1 MSRGWGVPNGRGG
14 TGKGSR
20 CRGYSEPWRAT
31 AALGRVPAGT
41 SVYRGGPRG
50 RRPILGAILR
60 APGREPLTSGCSP
73 RALSRVATYDIQP
86 RESRTRAD
94 AATLGSVGREIEVES
109 GRQGAFLLRAVPPGI
124 AAPPGS
130 CGVWA
135 PGSGVGAGRPSQRA
149 WSFRRAGDSVETP
162 GAARRGI
169 AKVIDGEQISGQV
182 PPFAD

>member
-31 AALGRVPAGT
+31 AAPGRVPAGT

-73 RALSRVATYDIQP
+73 RALSRVATYDIQRANRERVPSCNARISWSRDRGRKWSTRRLFASRRSP
-86 RESRTRAD
+86 RDRG
-94 AATLGSVGREIEVES
+94 ATGKLWCMG
-109 GRQGAFLLRAVPPGI
+109 
-124 AAPPGS
+124 
-130 CGVWA
+130 

-169 AKVIDGEQISGQV
+169 AKVIDGEQISSQV